1 MRIIITE
8 EQNKMLI
15 DSLIGQNVKV
25 YYNLHKHTFSVQK
38 NGLVVLHADYIK
50 LEDVEF
56 KVRTGG
62 REKVRQEKSKNVHAF
77 VNGTLIDF
85 CQYPCDDIPE
95 EPVGDIVTY
104 NPYKYDTFVYKETEE
119 PVTYATEVDMINS
132 KNKIFV
138 IEQ

>member
-56 KVRTGG
+56 KVRQGG

>member
-8 EQNKMLI
+8 EQNNMLL
-15 DSLIGQNVKV
+15 DSLIGERVKV

-56 KVRTGG
+56 KVRQGG
-62 REKVRQEKSKNVHAF
+62 KDKVRKENSKNVHAF
-77 VNGTLIDF
+77 VIGNLVDF
-85 CQYPCDDIPE
+85 CKYPCDDIPE
-95 EPVGDIVTY
+95 EPVGDIITY
-104 NPYKYDTFVYKETEE
+104 NPYKYDTFVYRETEE
-119 PVTYATEVDMINS
+119 PVIYATEVDMINS

-138 IEQ
+138 IEK

>member
-8 EQNKMLI
+8 EQNNMLL
-15 DSLIGQNVKV
+15 DSLIGQRVKV

-56 KVRTGG
+56 KVRPGG

-95 EPVGDIVTY
+95 EPVGDIITY
-104 NPYKYDTFVYKETEE
+104 NPYKYDTFVYRETEE
-119 PVTYATEVDMINS
+119 PVIYATEVDMINS

-138 IEQ
+138 IEK